1 MTIEAAIQLLGIVAL
16 CIAMLMMVVLVVCII
31 IDYTRGVEEG
41 VGSLADEEREISNNQ
56 TNKED

>member
-1 MTIEAAIQLLGIVAL
+1 MTIEAAIQMLGIVAL

-41 VGSLADEEREISNNQ
+41 VGSLAEEERERDK
-56 TNKED
+56 KEGGAQ